1 MAYDISALAKR
12 TGVSVSTIRA
22 WEARYRLVEPTRSSG
37 GHRVYSTRDAER
49 VALFKELMDLGRRPR
64 DLAALSNEE
73 LARLRAAAPAE
84 PLMFGQLTTA
94 LERAMRQR
102 DRGTFQ
108 RTLVAAFAI
117 LPPIESVGLYSLC
130 LQTIGR
136 LWEEGEFTVA
146 DEHIFS
152 FNARNVIIAATQ
164 ARPTLVEP
172 PRIGFATCEGEHH
185 EHGLLAGAFLASCA
199 GMQAVYYGPSV
210 PTLHLAQAAREDG
223 LRALLISIVHVEDT
237 HHVVHQVHELVRS
250 LGSEIQLWVACA
262 HHIGHAFAP
271 VTQVSLL
278 HTYAELRAKLALLR

>member
-22 WEARYRLVEPTRSSG
+22 WEARYKLVEPARSPG

-49 VALFKELMDLGRRPR
+49 VALFKDLMDLGRRPR
-64 DLAALSNEE
+64 DLAGLSNED
-73 LARLRAAAPAE
+73 LAKLRATAPAE
-84 PLMFGQLTTA
+84 PLMFGPLMSA
-94 LERAMRQR
+94 LDRALRQR

-130 LQTIGR
+130 LQTIGK
-136 LWEEGEFTVA
+136 LWEEGVFSVA

-210 PTLHLAQAAREDG
+210 PAPHLAQAAREDR
-223 LRALLISIVHVEDT
+223 LQALLISVVHVEDLDDVT
-237 HHVVHQVHELVRS
+237 AKVHELVRG
-250 LGSEIQLWVACA
+250 LGSETQLWVACA
-262 HHIGHAFAP
+262 PHLGHAFAP
-271 VTQVSLL
+271 VARVTLL
-278 HTYAELRAKLALLR
+278 HSYAELRAKLALLR